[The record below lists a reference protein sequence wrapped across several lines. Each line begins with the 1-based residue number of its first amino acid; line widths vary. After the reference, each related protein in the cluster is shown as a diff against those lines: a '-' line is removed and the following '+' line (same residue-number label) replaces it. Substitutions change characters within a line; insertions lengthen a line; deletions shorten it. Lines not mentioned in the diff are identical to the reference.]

1 MSQTQVQTR
10 QAFIYGFYE
19 YKQPV
24 YTMNAKTELTFPLA
38 RSKKNK
44 RMKFTFNCGLYV
56 YSDSTEPLQ
65 PQQS

>member
-10 QAFIYGFYE
+10 QAFIYGFH
-19 YKQPV
+19 KQQG
-24 YTMNAKTELTFPLA
+24 YTMNAKTELTLPLA